1 MFPPVCMFYLFPS
14 PYQRW
19 DPNQKQPP
27 GETTPQSLMI
37 KELIAKL
44 IQKKPTQQRTT
55 LAYKD

>member
-1 MFPPVCMFYLFPS
+1 MFYLFPS

-44 IQKKPTQQRTT
+44 IQKRTNPTKNNLGLQGLKT
-55 LAYKD
+55 